1 MPYTDAVREAVCL
14 CYENGTTSAIQIQR
28 EVLDAHGILVP
39 ERAIRRILEKRAKR
53 EAQKTP
59 ISAPAPEIAA
69 EEDVSGETVLVIPD
83 LHCPFQHPDALA
95 FLKSVKAKVRPTK
108 FVCLG
113 DEIDAHAFSRYPK
126 DPDGLGPGKE
136 MTAAIEALLPFYLEF
151 PEMLVCESNHT
162 IRPWKV
168 AFENGLPA
176 SFLPAVATYLN
187 APDGWVWKNHHMID
201 GVRYFHGDSGRS
213 GQYAHIH
220 YVKAFK
226 KSCVIGHIHSHA
238 GVNYEGELFGMNT
251 GCLIDETAYCFKY
264 AKNMATKPNLGCGVV
279 FGGKKAVFF
288 PMITDEHGRWVGNS

>member
-1 MPYTDAVREAVCL
+1 MAYADSIREAVGL
-14 CYENGTTSAIQIQR
+14 YYDNGITSVSKIQR
-28 EVLDAHGILVP
+28 KIFEVHGVLIP
-39 ERAIRRILEKRAKR
+39 DSSIRDMVKRHLARKVVS
-53 EAQKTP
+53 Q
-59 ISAPAPEIAA
+59 APVA
-69 EEDVSGETVLVIPD
+69 ETQRTIDTVANGEVVLVIPD

-95 FLKSVKAKVRPTK
+95 FLKSVKAKIQPTK

-136 MTAAIEALLPFYLEF
+136 MAAAIEALIPFYLEF

-162 IRPWKV
+162 VRPWKV

-187 APDGWVWKNHHMID
+187 APDGWVWKNYHMID

-226 KSCVIGHIHSHA
+226 KSCVIGHIHSYA